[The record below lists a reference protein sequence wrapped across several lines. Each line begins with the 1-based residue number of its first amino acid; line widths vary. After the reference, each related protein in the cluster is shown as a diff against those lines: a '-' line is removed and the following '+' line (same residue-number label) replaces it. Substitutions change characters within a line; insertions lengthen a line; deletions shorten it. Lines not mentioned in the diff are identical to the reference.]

1 MEITTASS
9 SPPSTPQHQHAQ
21 QREDGQGEA
30 VAPQP
35 PDPPQGGQVEEP
47 EDGADHDR
55 GQGGLREVAEQRQQR
70 HRGQHGQR
78 RHQQRHQ
85 LGVGAGAV
93 VGGRLAGPAAGD
105 EALEQAGEDVGDA
118 DGPQLA
124 VGLDV
129 VTVLVGHGLG
139 HGGALGVADDGDR
152 DRPRQQPHQLV
163 PAHPGDGRQRDGPV
177 DRPDDLDP
185 TGGQVGRGHQRD
197 PAHDHQQGRGHAG
210 GDPLEAEQH
219 GQAAQP
225 DRGRPEVHVAEP
237 ARHVAGLGEE
247 VALAGRHPEQLGQ
260 LADDDGQPQAEH
272 EADLDPGG
280 DEARHEPHPEQ
291 AEGDQDDP
299 DQHGQEGREV
309 GVAGGVAQG
318 DRGHDRRRDGRRG
331 RGRAD
336 DQLPAGA
343 EQAVAEQPG
352 EGGEQPGLGRQPGD
366 LGVGD
371 RLRHHQRP
379 GGEGGDDVPPQP
391 GTPVVPQPA
400 DRRHRPP
407 R

>member
-1 MEITTASS
+1 MMATAIAPGSSPTSSSQPTLGTAGSGTAPSTAPMTSTPRAVRSAAATTAI
-9 SPPSTPQHQHAQ
+9 PPTPTS
-21 QREDGQGEA
+21 R
-30 VAPQP
+30 
-35 PDPPQGGQVEEP
+35 
-47 EDGADHDR
+47 
-55 GQGGLREVAEQRQQR
+55 
-70 HRGQHGQR
+70 
-78 RHQQRHQ
+78 
-85 LGVGAGAV
+85 
-93 VGGRLAGPAAGD
+93 AA
-105 EALEQAGEDVGDA
+105 
-118 DGPQLA
+118 
-124 VGLDV
+124 
-129 VTVLVGHGLG
+129 
-139 HGGALGVADDGDR
+139 
-152 DRPRQQPHQLV
+152 
-163 PAHPGDGRQRDGPV
+163 
-177 DRPDDLDP
+177 
-185 TGGQVGRGHQRD
+185 
-197 PAHDHQQGRGHAG
+197 

-225 DRGRPEVHVAEP
+225 DRDRPEVHVAEP
-237 ARHVAGLGEE
+237 ARQVAGLGEE
-247 VALAGRHPEQLGQ
+247 VALAGGHPEQLGQ
-260 LADDDGQPQAEH
+260 LADDDGQPQPEH

-309 GVAGGVAQG
+309 GVAGGVAKG

-379 GGEGGDDVPPQP
+379 GGQGGDDVPAQP
-391 GTPVVPQPA
+391 GPPVVPQPVE
-400 DRRHRPP
+400 RRHWRASRGPWPRPGDV
-407 R
+407 RGRRSGRRRRRRRL